1 MSPPQAPR
9 PDLATLRAVP
19 KVVLHDHLDG
29 ALRPRTIVDL
39 ARETGYRDLP
49 TNDSDALAAWFR
61 RPESRGSLREFLK
74 GFVHTIGVL
83 QTPEAIERVAYEYLE
98 DCAEEGIAYAECRFA
113 PCFLTQRGLTLEE
126 VARAALRGFGRA
138 KAKLGVGFGVLLCG
152 MRDRAD
158 TLETAELAVDLRDQG
173 VVGFDLAGEEAGFP
187 PKRHLEAFQ
196 FVQRANFSNTIHA
209 GEAFGLESI
218 WQALQYCGAHRIGHG
233 IRLADD
239 IAVADGRIVK
249 LGRLAQFV
257 LDKRIPLEVC
267 LTSNILTGAVPSLER
282 HPFPLFFRAHFRV
295 TLNPDDRLMC
305 DTTATKELDLA
316 VRTYGLTFDD
326 VEKLTINAM
335 KSAFIPYDE
344 RCRYIYEALK
354 PGFAR
359 VREGARGGRSAG

>member
-1 MSPPQAPR
+1 MLPAGTKPLP
-9 PDLATLRAVP
+9 LETLRALP

-29 ALRPRTIVDL
+29 ALRPRTLVEL

-49 TNDSDALAAWFR
+49 TNDPDALGAWFR

-74 GFVHTIGVL
+74 GFVHTIGVM
-83 QTPEAIERVAYEYLE
+83 QTSEAIERVAYEHLE
-98 DCAEEGIAYAECRFA
+98 DCAKEGTVYVESRFA
-113 PCFLTQRGLTLEE
+113 PCFLTQRGLTLGD
-126 VARAALRGFGRA
+126 ATRAALRGFQRA
-138 KAKLGVGFGVLLCG
+138 SGEFRIGFGAILCG
-152 MRDRAD
+152 LRDRAD

-233 IRLADD
+233 NRLADD
-239 IAVADGRIVK
+239 IAVAEGRIVK
-249 LGRLAQFV
+249 LGRLAQYV
-257 LDKRIPLEVC
+257 LDKRVPLEVC
-267 LTSNILTGAVPSLER
+267 LTSNLLTGAVPSLDR
-282 HPFPLFFRAHFRV
+282 HPFPLFLRAHFRV

-305 DTTATKELDLA
+305 DTTMTKELDLA
-316 VRTYGLTFDD
+316 VRTYGLTFED

-344 RCRYIYEALK
+344 RCRYIFDVLK

-359 VREGARGGRSAG
+359 LRDGARPRG